1 MKKIT
6 IILLIL
12 LVIGIL
18 AGVLVL
24 AYSSG
29 ELTYVCDYKETKSSA
44 YASSMVAKRLYS
56 SGIDEKKMDELS
68 QSLLTTSFTE
78 EELLEATLKS
88 GKPEFYPWFSFELK
102 KKPEENTLF
111 LEGKFGQTLFDDQKT
126 SRFTITDLQME
137 MTCENLSINS
147 EGIIMFGAEDKI
159 GAEVEKITPLIAED
173 GSGLAARVGRSG
185 GYNITVE
192 GGSGTIMVQYK
203 YSIRPTD
210 GLFNH
215 TVLEDQLIQI
225 YITVNTAA
233 DGSMTAEYEIVD
245 ASQVSDLY

>member
-29 ELTYVCDYKETKSSA
+29 ELTYVCDYKETKASA
-44 YASSMVAKRLYS
+44 YASSMLAKRLYS

-78 EELLEATLKS
+78 EELLEAALRN
-88 GKPEFYPWFSFELK
+88 GKPEFYPWFSFELR

-111 LEGKFGQTLFDDQKT
+111 LTGKFGQTLFDNQKT

-137 MTCENLSINS
+137 MTCENVAINS
-147 EGIIMFGAEDKI
+147 EGIDMFGAEDKI
-159 GAEVEKITPLIAED
+159 GSEVESITPLLAED
-173 GSGLAARVGRSG
+173 GSGLAANIGRTG
-185 GYNITVE
+185 GYNITIE

-215 TVLEDQLIQI
+215 TVLEDQLIQV

-233 DGSMTAEYEIVD
+233 DGSITADYEIVE

>member
-29 ELTYVCDYKETKSSA
+29 ELTYVCDYKETKFSA

-137 MTCENLSINS
+137 MTCENISINS

-159 GAEVEKITPLIAED
+159 GADVEKVTPLLAED

-185 GYNITVE
+185 GYNITLE
-192 GGSGTIMVQYK
+192 GGSGTVMVQYK
-203 YSIRPTD
+203 YAIRPTD

-233 DGSMTAEYEIVD
+233 DGSITADYEIIE

>member
-18 AGVLVL
+18 AGVFLI

-29 ELTYVCDYKETKSSA
+29 DLTYVSDYKEQKSSA
-44 YASSMVAKRLYS
+44 YASSLVTKRLYS
-56 SGIDEKKMDELS
+56 SGIDEKKMEELS
-68 QSLLTTSFTE
+68 NSLLTTEFTE

-102 KKPEENTLF
+102 KKPEENMLF
-111 LEGKFGQTLFDDQKT
+111 LEGKFGQTLFEGQKI
-126 SRFTITDLQME
+126 SRFTVTNLKME
-137 MTCENLSINS
+137 MTCENMAISPD
-147 EGIIMFGAEDKI
+147 ETIIYGAESRLDTELNK
-159 GAEVEKITPLIAED
+159 VTPVIAED
-173 GSGLAARVGRSG
+173 GSSLAVQIGQVGAYDVILNGS
-185 GYNITVE
+185 
-192 GGSGTIMVQYK
+192 SGTIVVSYT
-203 YSIRPTD
+203 YDIRPTD

-215 TVLEDQLIQI
+215 TVLEDQLLQI
-225 YITVNTAA
+225 YINVSTAD
-233 DGSMTAEYEIVD
+233 DGSITATYELAE